1 MFRRFLLIILI
12 ALPQY
17 LSAGS
22 SASHT
27 VTIEVKK
34 PTTVAIPTQKTQ
46 TQADGS
52 QENTQRS
59 VVVTVINQ

>member
-12 ALPQY
+12 TLPQY
-17 LSAGS
+17 LSAGN

-34 PTTVAIPTQKTQ
+34 PTTVAIPAQESSKPATT
-46 TQADGS
+46 S
-52 QENTQRS
+52 QIGA
-59 VVVTVINQ
+59 VVVITNQ